1 MGGVAILDLSKVLM
15 ANYYYN
21 VFNRFWRCTL
31 AYTDTWGFQLKL
43 DTETFEEDILEL
55 GISQYFDFSNMDKD
69 ALVKEGNVY
78 DRLLK
83 QEKKDICT
91 LVRKGQRG
99 MTLREIYEYM
109 DLDKIDVIHVEMD
122 ENDANNVLEL
132 TKEYIRKI
140 DERDLEL
147 KRIIEENEYNTKKTK
162 KQNGLMK
169 NETDWHP
176 IQEIVC
182 LASKCI
188 LVNEGNEMKQKMT
201 AKGVKSS
208 LHKHLYHILYKR
220 VAGVLEEE
228 DMQEMEKI
236 RQKLMNEMEFDNDTM
251 IKGNQK
257 TIQSDK
263 NHQLYTLEM
272 SKILLN
278 NFNDK
283 RYDDNY
289 AYGHW
294 RTRSN

>member
-1 MGGVAILDLSKVLM
+1 MNVLNHKNFELVFNGSVDDRGYDKKKLKAMSRCDRLMQNTIYSREIVNEDLVIFETEKRNVKYTRPIPVGVAILDLSKVLM

-31 AYTDTWGFQLKL
+31 AYTDTDSFQLKL

-109 DLDKIDVIHVEMD
+109 DLDKIDVIHIEMD

-147 KRIIEENEYNTKKTK
+147 KRINLNCILKTK
-162 KQNGLMK
+162 RSLIITSFRRWLK
-169 NETDWHP
+169 
-176 IQEIVC
+176 IVF
-182 LASKCI
+182 LNLKM
-188 LVNEGNEMKQKMT
+188 EM
-201 AKGVKSS
+201 
-208 LHKHLYHILYKR
+208 
-220 VAGVLEEE
+220 
-228 DMQEMEKI
+228 
-236 RQKLMNEMEFDNDTM
+236 F
-251 IKGNQK
+251 
-257 TIQSDK
+257 
-263 NHQLYTLEM
+263 
-272 SKILLN
+272 
-278 NFNDK
+278 
-283 RYDDNY
+283 
-289 AYGHW
+289 
-294 RTRSN
+294 